1 MTVVAVNK
9 KARFDYEILETVE
22 AGIELRG
29 DEVKSLRKKTV
40 SLEETYAVA
49 KDGQMM
55 LLNCYIAP
63 YSHAYSKDEKTD
75 SSRRSRRLLLHK
87 REIDKMI
94 GQISRNGLTIIP
106 LKIYFNQKGFAKV
119 ELGIAKHKKLVDK
132 KRDMREKDIKRETE
146 RQIKVR
152 LR

>member
-94 GQISRNGLTIIP
+94 GQISRKGLTIIP

>member
-29 DEVKSLRKKTV
+29 DEVKSLRKKSV

-49 KDGQMM
+49 KDGQIM

-63 YSHAYSKDEKTD
+63 YSHAYSKDEKKD
-75 SSRRSRRLLLHK
+75 DSRRSRRLLLHK

-94 GQISRNGLTIIP
+94 GQISRKGLTIIP
-106 LKIYFNQKGFAKV
+106 LKIYFNQRGFAKI
-119 ELGIAKHKKLVDK
+119 ELGIAKHKKLIDK
-132 KRDMREKDIKRETE
+132 KRDIKERDIKRETE
-146 RQIKVR
+146 RNIKVR